1 MDEQIFEGIEKLKI
15 NNYLINKTIVINGSL
30 NKEIIAM
37 EECGELIQAISKDIR
52 YNTYSDNSVDQAS
65 TESNLIEEIA
75 DVLLVIQTLI
85 CIAHIDPKDI
95 QKWID
100 MKQTRQVERD
110 NNVEDNGDKI
120 GDVLVS
126 IGKAIDK
133 SYK

>member
-52 YNTYSDNSVDQAS
+52 YNTYGDNSIDRAS

-85 CIAHIDPKDI
+85 GIDHIDPKDI

-100 MKQTRQVERD
+100 MKQARQVKRD
-110 NNVEDNGDKI
+110 NNREF
-120 GDVLVS
+120 
-126 IGKAIDK
+126 
-133 SYK
+133 

>member
-110 NNVEDNGDKI
+110 NNIEDN
-120 GDVLVS
+120 VFNREF
-126 IGKAIDK
+126 
-133 SYK
+133 